1 MLKVIGGTARG
12 IRLKYPDMKNTR
24 PTQAAIKESVFNI
37 LMPYLSDS
45 MVLDLFAGSGSLG
58 IEALSRGAVGAVF
71 VDQSRACRDIIRDN
85 LNKTKLSN
93 QAFVLNMDAASAIKH
108 LNKKGKKFDII
119 FLDPPYNMNFLINT
133 IQSIDEFDIIT
144 EEGIIACEHHI
155 EENAPDVV
163 GGLVKVRTKPY
174 KEKIY
179 SFYIREKNQPS

>member
-1 MLKVIGGTARG
+1 MLRVIGGTARG
-12 IRLKYPDMKNTR
+12 VPLKSPDTKNTR
-24 PTQAAIKESVFNI
+24 PTLDRTKESLFNI
-37 LMPYLSDS
+37 LMPYIPDAR
-45 MVLDLFAGSGSLG
+45 VLDLFSGSGSLG
-58 IEALSRGAVGAVF
+58 IESLSRGAQEAVF
-71 VDQSRACRDIIRDN
+71 IDSSKYCRNIIIEN
-85 LNKTKLSN
+85 LRKTRLEEHSTVM
-93 QAFVLNMDAASAIKH
+93 ALDVLKAIK
-108 LNKKGKKFDII
+108 LLSSKNATFDII